1 MSRRYLIRRIL
12 IAFPVLIGTT
22 LLIYSM
28 AFALPGDPIRR
39 LAGMHVISESTHRE
53 ITQRYHLDD
62 PFVVQYYEYLKGIA
76 HGDLGE
82 TFTGQDVSSII
93 VERFP
98 VTLKLTLGA
107 FAVEIV
113 LGLIAAF
120 VAALRRATFIDSFV
134 LVSTLVLITIPVFV
148 LAFLAQLMIGVKL
161 KWLPVA
167 GLQHGWLGYVL
178 PWLVLGVGSAAAVG
192 RIARSNLLDNLNS
205 EQIKA
210 ATARGL
216 PRRRVLGAHVL
227 KNALVPIVTILG
239 LDLAALMGGAPITE
253 TIFNLPGLGQ
263 MLILGVRTENGPI
276 VVGLVTLAAMIFIF
290 TNLFVDLLC
299 AYIDPRIRY
308 G

>member
-22 LLIYSM
+22 LLIYAM

-62 PFVVQYYEYLKGIA
+62 PFVIQYYEYIKGIA
-76 HGDLGE
+76 HGDLGQ

-93 VERFP
+93 AERFP

-113 LGLIAAF
+113 LGLVAAF

-134 LVSTLVLITIPVFV
+134 LVSTLILITIPVFV

-161 KWLPVA
+161 RWLPVA
-167 GLQHGWLGYVL
+167 GVQHGWLGYVL

>member
-22 LLIYSM
+22 LLIYAM

-39 LAGMHVISESTHRE
+39 LAGMHLISESTHRE

-93 VERFP
+93 AERFP

-113 LGLIAAF
+113 LGLVAAF

>member
-1 MSRRYLIRRIL
+1 MSRRYLVRRIL

-22 LLIYSM
+22 LLIYAM

-39 LAGMHVISESTHRE
+39 LAGTHVISESTYRE

-62 PFVVQYYEYLKGIA
+62 PFVVQYYEYIKGIA

-82 TFTGQDVSSII
+82 TFTGQDVSSIV

-167 GLQHGWLGYVL
+167 GVQHGWLGYVL

-239 LDLAALMGGAPITE
+239 LDLAALMGGAPVTE

>member
-1 MSRRYLIRRIL
+1 MTRRYLIRRIL
-12 IAFPVLIGTT
+12 VAVPVLLGTT
-22 LLIYSM
+22 LLIYAM

-39 LAGMHVISESTHRE
+39 LAGQHRISESTHRA
-53 ITQRYHLDD
+53 ITERYHLDE
-62 PFVVQYYEYLKGIA
+62 PFAVQYWEYVKGIA
-76 HGDLGE
+76 RGDLGE
-82 TFTGQDVSSII
+82 TFTGRDVSSII
-93 VERFP
+93 AERFP
-98 VTLKLTLGA
+98 VTLKLTLAA

-113 LGLIAAF
+113 IGLIAAF
-120 VAALRRATFIDSFV
+120 VAALRRATFLDTFI

-148 LAFLAQLMIGVKL
+148 LGFTLQLMLGVKL

-167 GLQHGWLGYVL
+167 GIQGGWAGYVL
-178 PWLVLGVGSAAAVG
+178 PALVLGIGSAAAIG

-227 KNALVPIVTILG
+227 KNSLVPIITILG

-263 MLILGVRTENGPI
+263 MLILGVRTENGPV
-276 VVGLVTLAAMIFIF
+276 VVGLVTLAALIFIG
-290 TNLFVDLLC
+290 TNLLVDIIC
-299 AYIDPRIRY
+299 AAIDPRIRY

>member
-22 LLIYSM
+22 LLIYAM

-62 PFVVQYYEYLKGIA
+62 PFVIQYYEYIKGIA

-93 VERFP
+93 AERFP

-134 LVSTLVLITIPVFV
+134 LVSTLILITIPTFV

-161 KWLPVA
+161 RWLPVA
-167 GLQHGWLGYVL
+167 GVQHGWLGYVL

-290 TNLFVDLLC
+290 TNLFVDLVC

>member
-22 LLIYSM
+22 LLIYAM

-82 TFTGQDVSSII
+82 TFTGQDVSSI
-93 VERFP
+93 VGERFP

-134 LVSTLVLITIPVFV
+134 LVSTLVLITIPGFV

-167 GLQHGWLGYVL
+167 GVQHGWLGYVL

-239 LDLAALMGGAPITE
+239 LDLAALMGGAPVTE

>member
-22 LLIYSM
+22 LLIYAM

-39 LAGMHVISESTHRE
+39 LAGMHLISESTHRE

-93 VERFP
+93 AERFP

>member
-1 MSRRYLIRRIL
+1 MTRRYLLRRIL
-12 IAFPVLIGTT
+12 IAVPVLLGTT
-22 LLIYSM
+22 LLIYAM

-39 LAGMHVISESTHRE
+39 LAGNHQISESTYRTV
-53 ITQRYHLDD
+53 TQRYHLDQ
-62 PFVVQYYEYLKGIA
+62 PFFVQYWEYIKGIS
-76 HGDLGE
+76 HGDFGA
-82 TFTGQDVSSII
+82 TFTGRDVSQII
-93 VERFP
+93 AERFP

-107 FAVEIV
+107 FAIEVV

-120 VAALRRATFIDSFV
+120 IAALKRATFIDSFV
-134 LVSTLVLITIPVFV
+134 LVSTLFLITIPTFV
-148 LAFLAQLMIGVKL
+148 LAFLLQRVVGVKL

-167 GLQHGWLGYVL
+167 GIQHGWAGYVM
-178 PWLVLGVGSAAAVG
+178 PCFALGVISAAAIG
-192 RIARSNLLDNLNS
+192 RIARSNLLDNINS

-210 ATARGL
+210 AIARGL

-227 KNALVPIVTILG
+227 KNSLVPIITILG

-263 MLILGVRTENGPI
+263 MLIISVRQENGPL

-290 TNLFVDLLC
+290 TNLVIDILC
-299 AYIDPRIRY
+299 AAIDPRIRY

>member
-22 LLIYSM
+22 LLIYAM

-82 TFTGQDVSSII
+82 TFTGQDVSSIV

-167 GLQHGWLGYVL
+167 GVQHGWLGYVL

>member
-12 IAFPVLIGTT
+12 IALPVLIGTT
-22 LLIYSM
+22 LLIYAM

-82 TFTGQDVSSII
+82 TFTGQDVSSI
-93 VERFP
+93 VGERFP

-167 GLQHGWLGYVL
+167 GVQHGWLGYVL

-239 LDLAALMGGAPITE
+239 LDLAALMGGAPVTE

>member
-22 LLIYSM
+22 LLIYAM

-39 LAGMHVISESTHRE
+39 LAGMHLISESTHRE

-62 PFVVQYYEYLKGIA
+62 PFVVQYYEYLKGIV

-93 VERFP
+93 AERFP

-113 LGLIAAF
+113 LGLVAAF

>member
-22 LLIYSM
+22 LLIYAM

-62 PFVVQYYEYLKGIA
+62 PFVIQYYEYIKGIA

-93 VERFP
+93 AERFP

-134 LVSTLVLITIPVFV
+134 LVSTLILITIPTFV

-161 KWLPVA
+161 RWLPVA
-167 GLQHGWLGYVL
+167 GVQHGWLGYVL

>member
-22 LLIYSM
+22 LLIYAM

-39 LAGMHVISESTHRE
+39 LAGTHVISESTYRE

-62 PFVVQYYEYLKGIA
+62 PFVVQYYEYIKGIA

-82 TFTGQDVSSII
+82 TFTGQDVSSIV

-167 GLQHGWLGYVL
+167 GVQHGWLGYVL

-239 LDLAALMGGAPITE
+239 LDLAALMGGAPVTE

>member
-22 LLIYSM
+22 LLIYAM

-39 LAGMHVISESTHRE
+39 LAGMHVISDSTHRE

-82 TFTGQDVSSII
+82 TFTGQDVSSIV

-167 GLQHGWLGYVL
+167 GVQHGWLGYVL

-239 LDLAALMGGAPITE
+239 LDLAALMGGAPVTE

>member
-1 MSRRYLIRRIL
+1 MSRRYLVRRIL

-22 LLIYSM
+22 LLIYAM

-82 TFTGQDVSSII
+82 TFTGQDVSSIV

-167 GLQHGWLGYVL
+167 GVQHGWLGYVL

-239 LDLAALMGGAPITE
+239 LDLAALMGGAPVTE

>member
-22 LLIYSM
+22 LLIYAM

-39 LAGMHVISESTHRE
+39 LAGMHLISESTHRE

-93 VERFP
+93 AERFP

-113 LGLIAAF
+113 LGLVAAF

-167 GLQHGWLGYVL
+167 GVQHGWLGYVL

-239 LDLAALMGGAPITE
+239 LDLAALMGGAPVTE

>member
-22 LLIYSM
+22 LLIYAM

-82 TFTGQDVSSII
+82 TFTGQDVSSI
-93 VERFP
+93 VGERFP

-167 GLQHGWLGYVL
+167 GVQHGWLGYVL

-239 LDLAALMGGAPITE
+239 LDLAALMGGAPVTE

>member
-22 LLIYSM
+22 LLIYAM

-82 TFTGQDVSSII
+82 TFTGQDVSSI
-93 VERFP
+93 VGERFP

-161 KWLPVA
+161 QWLPVA
-167 GLQHGWLGYVL
+167 GVQHGWLGYVL

-239 LDLAALMGGAPITE
+239 LDLAALMGGAPVTE